1 MLLATRWFIC
11 LLVRFIRSDGVL
23 EIRCNLDAIQKAVCR
38 RAVVTPMRCFRF
50 GLPEYRPTL
59 ERIQSRVRGS
69 NSTAQT
75 YISALIFKPA
85 IPTRGTNVPAGPD

>member
-1 MLLATRWFIC
+1 
-11 LLVRFIRSDGVL
+11 
-23 EIRCNLDAIQKAVCR
+23 
-38 RAVVTPMRCFRF
+38 MRCFRF